1 MSEIDYPV
9 LNYNYAK
16 LAALVICACIASKLY
31 GFMNDYVLMVCV

>member
-16 LAALVICACIASKLY
+16 LAALVICACIASKVC
-31 GFMNDYVLMVCV
+31 GFLRDCVVMVCV